1 MESNVQIALSYE
13 LYMLQLKALQDELAK
28 KDEQIQRLSYQ
39 LEYERDLRER
49 LEERFG
55 KLPEGPYLKV
65 VPMSAEE

>member
-49 LEERFG
+49 L
-55 KLPEGPYLKV
+55 YLAYS
-65 VPMSAEE
+65 PCRPFLRRR